1 MYIQK
6 ILTELIANKVVFTDV
21 YLRVREPFMVRTPS
35 GWTKYNSI
43 PLTAEDL
50 VSFLFV
56 VAGKDWETRLKES
69 ATQSLDIAKTIG
81 GSARLRCNIACSGG
95 GIASE
100 DLDAEPQFID
110 DVTVSIRKLALTPPE
125 FKDLGLPERLLNDV
139 LSKKGLW
146 IVTGPTGNGKST
158 TLASI
163 LQHLNNTQSKHI
175 VTIEHPI
182 EYILRPNKSIIS
194 QKEVGLHVPTF
205 NAGLIA
211 AMRQRPDV
219 ILIGEVRDQ
228 DTMETLLQAGE
239 SGHLV
244 LASLHTKNAMDA
256 ITKLAG
262 FLNTGNGHAGS
273 NKINT
278 LASILCGVIAQTL
291 VPSADGKELVL
302 AYEVLINTSDVQ
314 QIIRKEEYQKLPNAM
329 AAGRS
334 AGSIPLN
341 DRLKELIRTRKV
353 KDSVAEAAAYD
364 PETLKKEKFL

>member
-1 MYIQK
+1 MLIQK
-6 ILTELIANKVVFTDV
+6 NLSELIASKVVFTDV
-21 YLRVREPFMVRTPS
+21 YLRINEPFMVRTPS
-35 GWTKYNSI
+35 GWTKYGQSAI
-43 PLTAEDL
+43 TAEDL
-50 VSFLFV
+50 TSFLTI
-56 VAGKDWETRLKES
+56 VAGPQWQDRLMKS
-69 ATQSLDIAKTIG
+69 TTQSLDIAKTIG
-81 GSARLRCNIACSGG
+81 GSARLRCNIACSGS
-95 GIASE
+95 IEE
-100 DLDAEPQFID
+100 DENHQFIN
-110 DVTVSIRKLALTPPE
+110 DVTISIRKLALVPPA
-125 FKDLGLPERLLNDV
+125 FKEIGLPERLLKDV

-158 TLASI
+158 TIASI
-163 LQHLNNTQSKHI
+163 LQHLNETESKHI

-194 QKEVGLHVPTF
+194 QKEVEVHVPTF

-219 ILIGEVRDQ
+219 ILIGEVRDK

-256 ITKLAG
+256 IAKLAG
-262 FLNTGNGHAGS
+262 FLQGGGG

-302 AYEVLINTSDVQ
+302 AYEILITTPEIQ
-314 QIIRKEEYQKLPNAM
+314 QIIRKEELQKIPNAL
-329 AAGRS
+329 S
-334 AGSIPLN
+334 AGKQLGCVPLN
-341 DRLKELIRTRKV
+341 DRLKDLLRNKRITEK
-353 KDSVAEAAAYD
+353 VAEATSYD
-364 PETLKKEKFL
+364 VENLRKERFL